1 MRREDINEL
10 LDESNEILKL
20 IISYQ
25 KVPKSKVKSI
35 LEHLRSSLEYL
46 ANEINDQISKPTKGK
61 LYFPYGKNEEKFN
74 GSIARYFPLLKQE
87 IPDIHD
93 ELLNF
98 QDFKTN
104 EDWLCKLCDLVND
117 VKHNNAIDVKHEEE
131 RKSINFFVGGMHLI
145 QMVNS
150 SGTVENTTVNGMRID
165 DFTCDKNGEVVIT
178 KKGEL
183 SLDFKITKDKKI
195 LIGDELLDLIPFLEK
210 CIKNI
215 TAFVDKIYVLLETHN
230 KKD

>member
-1 MRREDINEL
+1 MRREDIKEL
-10 LDESNEILKL
+10 LDDSNEILKL

-46 ANEINDQISKPTKGK
+46 ANDINDQISKPTKGN
-61 LYFPYGKNEEKFN
+61 LYFPYGKNEEIFDKK
-74 GSIARYFPLLKQE
+74 IAKYFPLLKKE
-87 IPDIHD
+87 LPDIYD

-104 EDWLCKLCDLVND
+104 EDWLCKLCEIVND

-131 RKSINFFVGGMHLI
+131 RKSVNVFAGGMNLI

-150 SGTVENTTVNGMRID
+150 SGTVENMTVNGMKVD
-165 DFTCDKNGEVVIT
+165 DFTCDKNGDVVIT
-178 KKGEL
+178 KKGEM

-195 LIGDELLDLIPFLEK
+195 LIGDELLDLIPFFNK

-215 TAFVDKIYVLLETHN
+215 TAFVNKIYALLETHN